1 MTKIKQAV
9 EPFGDVNVLF
19 KDDHLEIVASI
30 LMVPDI
36 EGAKVGLALD
46 ASVSIKK
53 MYGISNLA
61 GGAFFQAVSVPNVM
75 EPVAKGIAGFLTNF
89 AGDGKVDMIYW
100 ACSPDG
106 SKIEEIGSISGDE
119 VAALRIHGP
128 KKQQWGRGTKLLP
141 PLKNFMEN
149 KMKGSSWSLVVFITD
164 GIIEDINEVIKYC
177 LALGQQISKG
187 ERKFVKLVLL
197 GVGEEAAEQQMQ
209 LLDDMF
215 EGIGLKDPQGNE
227 IDLWCHKLASD
238 MKKLEEVFAEVV
250 SENTIV
256 ASQGRIFDS
265 KGNEVKSYN
274 DGLPAKLRFY
284 LPKNSHSFALE
295 YPGGKIVQDISEVFE
310 S

>member
-1 MTKIKQAV
+1 MTKIKQTV

-61 GGAFFQAVSVPNVM
+61 GGAFAQAMSFPNVM
-75 EPVAKGIAGFLTNF
+75 EPVAKGIAGFLSNF
-89 AGDGKVDMIYW
+89 SGDGKVNMVYW

-106 SKIEEIGSISGDE
+106 SKTEEIGSISGDD
-119 VAALRIHGP
+119 VSSLTIRGP
-128 KKQQWGRGTKLLP
+128 KKQAWGRGTKLLP
-141 PLKNFMEN
+141 PLKNFMDD
-149 KMKGSSWSLVVFITD
+149 KMKDSPWSLVIFITD
-164 GIIEDINEVIKYC
+164 GIIEDIDEVINYC
-177 LALGQQISKG
+177 FSLGKQIAKG
-187 ERKFVKLVLL
+187 ERMFVKLVLL
-197 GVGEEAAEQQMQ
+197 GVGEEVDEQQMQ

-215 EGIGLKDPQGNE
+215 EGKDLKDPQGNK

-250 SENTIV
+250 SENTLV
-256 ASQGRIFDS
+256 APQGRILDS
-265 KGNEVKSYN
+265 KGNEVKSYK
-274 DGLPAKLRFY
+274 DGLPAKLRFC
-284 LPKNSHSFALE
+284 LPKNSHFFTLE
-295 YPGGKIVQDISEVFE
+295 YPGGKILQDISEVFDA
-310 S
+310 